1 MGGDTRD
8 ISESDPVWL
17 KGKGD
22 DFFRAGDFHSASN
35 AYAACLEASPTQPK
49 VWANRAACQL
59 QLGRAKA
66 CVDDCTK
73 GLSLAVVPEE
83 EKGDAMQVHHNQQ
96 LRLKMHVR
104 RAAAFVQLGDY
115 DRAAEDFR
123 CVSAADSYRETENV
137 LGKAPSCDHLT
148 PLVCA
153 FDVCHQGC
161 IVPLGGGCGAGL
173 GPTTSRDPG

>member
-22 DFFRAGDFHSASN
+22 DFFRAGDLHSAAN
-35 AYAACLEASPTQPK
+35 AYAACLEVSPNQPK

-59 QLGRAKA
+59 QLGKARA

-73 GLSLAVVPEE
+73 GLSLAVVPEAE
-83 EKGDAMQVHHNQQ
+83 TGDAMQVHHNQQ

-123 CVSAADSYRETENV
+123 CVAAV
-137 LGKAPSCDHLT
+137 
-148 PLVCA
+148 
-153 FDVCHQGC
+153 
-161 IVPLGGGCGAGL
+161 
-173 GPTTSRDPG
+173 